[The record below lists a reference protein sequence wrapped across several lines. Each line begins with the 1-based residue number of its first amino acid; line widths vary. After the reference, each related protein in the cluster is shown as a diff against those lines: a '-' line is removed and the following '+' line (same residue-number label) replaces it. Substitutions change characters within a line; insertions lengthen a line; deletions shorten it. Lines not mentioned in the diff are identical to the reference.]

1 MPSQYKAA
9 CLRMDSNTPGTARC
23 RWSTPA
29 TAYRVSGTLAGAYA
43 ITLDTGIT
51 GTEVS
56 ACELDSSE
64 ERGNPT
70 SANHVSLVRTTKE
83 FLEKIKE
90 LDSAGKVGKAVSK
103 YGDYFVDLSQRVSE
117 QITRDLQG
125 KPLEQISRNLGRD
138 AAAKVEKTLTTRRAG
153 QDQYASS
160 LRSA

>member
-1 MPSQYKAA
+1 
-9 CLRMDSNTPGTARC
+9 MDGNTPGTARC
-23 RWSTPA
+23 RRSTQA
-29 TAYRVSGTLAGAYA
+29 SAYRVSGTLAGAYA

-51 GTEVS
+51 GTEVAALLVLVS
-56 ACELDSSE
+56 QIVQELDSSE
-64 ERGNPT
+64 T
-70 SANHVSLVRTTKE
+70 SLSAHHGRLVKTTKE
-83 FLEKIKE
+83 LLEKIKE

-117 QITRDLQG
+117 KITRNSQG
-125 KPLEQISRNLGRD
+125 KPLEQIGRNLGRD

>member
-1 MPSQYKAA
+1 
-9 CLRMDSNTPGTARC
+9 MDGNTPGTARC
-23 RWSTPA
+23 RWITPA

-70 SANHVSLVRTTKE
+70 SAHHVSLVRTTKE

-90 LDSAGKVGKAVSK
+90 LDSAGKVGKAVSQHGK
-103 YGDYFVDLSQRVSE
+103 YMVELSQRASE
-117 QITRDLQG
+117 KITRGSQG
-125 KPLEQISRNLGRD
+125 KPLEQMGKKLGAH
-138 AAAKVEKTLTTRRAG
+138 AAAKVAKAFTAPHAG
-153 QDQYASS
+153 QDQHLSS